1 MSEGRTILAGCVG
14 GWSGGILAAADK
26 FVSVEET
33 DLDSGDLDSGG
44 VSFCCSS
51 LGRRLLDIKRW
62 NCVKKCSFDVIK
74 LCSEIVC
81 LLDGV
86 MRFRWCFADLDG
98 AMRFDC
104 ALLI

>member
-1 MSEGRTILAGCVG
+1 MISEGRTILDGCVV
-14 GWSGGILAAADK
+14 GWFDGILVAADK
-26 FVSVEET
+26 FVSVEEA
-33 DLDSGDLDSGG
+33 GLDSGG

-81 LLDGV
+81 VLNGALLFAG
-86 MRFRWCFADLDG
+86 WCYEVC
-98 AMRFDC
+98 DC